1 MLDIQSYFRVLWP
14 GKRARIPSLGSCVPA
29 RPGNPWMELWT
40 QSGAEGEER
49 SSDATTE
56 MPVLNFPVLMATWMM
71 ARSQV
76 CAKLRVQRGTW
87 VFSSRVSLL
96 LYSF

>member
-1 MLDIQSYFRVLWP
+1 MLDVQSYFRVLWP
-14 GKRARIPSLGSCVPA
+14 GKRDRILSLGSCVPA
-29 RPGNPWMELWT
+29 PPGTRWMELWT
-40 QSGAEGEER
+40 QRGVEGEER
-49 SSDATTE
+49 SLDATTE
-56 MPVLNFPVLMATWMM
+56 MPVLNFPALVATWMM